1 MESKM
6 RKQVG
11 GRQGEGSGWGEQN
24 LIPWW
29 LTKEQCL
36 GLTLGLFAGLLLE
49 YGEQSPVGIV
59 RNKCIVIAWGAA
71 GPISPGLQMHHFLRV
86 FPLESDGLQRFN
98 LLLLSPEDISTIL
111 CFSL

>member
-1 MESKM
+1 M